1 MADGGRGEEKLRVL
15 LVDDQHLMR
24 EGLRMLLE
32 AEPGLSIV
40 GEAENGAAAV
50 RLYRELEPDVT
61 LMDIRMPEMDGV
73 EATRRI
79 TELDGSARI
88 LILTTFEEDDLV
100 YQAIHAGANGYLLK
114 DVTGANL
121 AAAVRSVASGAGV
134 LGPTVARKVIDVY
147 TQTARPAPARAPV
160 LGEPLS
166 GREHAVLR
174 LLAEGFSNKEI
185 AAKLFLVE
193 GTVRNHVSSIL
204 QKLDVRDRTQAA
216 LKARELGVLGT

>member
-1 MADGGRGEEKLRVL
+1 MAEKGSSPGKLRVL
-15 LVDDQHLMR
+15 LVDDQQLMR

-32 AEPGLSIV
+32 AEPGLSVV
-40 GEAENGAAAV
+40 GEAEDGTAAV
-50 RLYRELEPDVT
+50 RLFQELAPDVT
-61 LMDIRMPEMDGV
+61 LMDIRMPVMDGV
-73 EATRRI
+73 SATRRI
-79 TELDGSARI
+79 TELDSSARI
-88 LILTTFEEDDLV
+88 LILTTFEEDELV
-100 YQAIHAGANGYLLK
+100 YQALRAGANGYLLK

-121 AAAVRSVASGAGV
+121 AAAARSVASGAGV
-134 LGPTVARKVIDVY
+134 LGPTVARRVMEGY
-147 TQTARPAPARAPV
+147 ARGARPAQRPGPT
-160 LGEPLS
+160 LDEPLT